1 MTRTMLCALIL
12 CCACGSPAPSRDD
25 ATAHSDA
32 ATRADEVDCATAMAS
47 LRRLEIASLE
57 SEAGKLEPLV
67 GGLNRLLDLGQYE
80 LPSAKVDIDD
90 VKRDVAA
97 KLERRWPKL
106 LAAATAE
113 CVASAWSADARA
125 CFARVNTEKDAE
137 VCTSGLKGSQV
148 RRLKAVILRIARGD
162 QPGIEQLIEAT
173 LLPEAC
179 AVYKFYSW
187 RARTCMQLPGP
198 ERDRIADDLARM
210 SAGWDL
216 DGDTDILSAPCQTAA
231 DRIAARFE
239 AVGCK
244 LDDGLEIKP

>member
-1 MTRTMLCALIL
+1 MTRTMFCARS
-12 CCACGSPAPSRDD
+12 CAARAGAPRHRVTCNSTLR
-25 ATAHSDA
+25 
-32 ATRADEVDCATAMAS
+32 RCATS
-47 LRRLEIASLE
+47 RRSRLRHGNGLAAA
-57 SEAGKLEPLV
+57 AGHRQPGV
-67 GGLNRLLDLGQYE
+67 GGWQARAVRGGLDGFPDLEQHA
-80 LPSAKVDIDD
+80 LPSANVDIED
-90 VKRDVAA
+90 VKRDLAA

-106 LAAATAE
+106 LAAATAA

-125 CFARVNTEKDAE
+125 CLARVNTEKDAE
-137 VCTSGLKGSQV
+137 VCTRWLKGSQV

-162 QPGIEQLIEAT
+162 QPGIDQLIAAT

-179 AVYKFYSW
+179 AVYRFYSW
-187 RARTCMQLPGP
+187 RARTCTQLPGP

-244 LDDGLEIKP
+244 LDDGLGLEP